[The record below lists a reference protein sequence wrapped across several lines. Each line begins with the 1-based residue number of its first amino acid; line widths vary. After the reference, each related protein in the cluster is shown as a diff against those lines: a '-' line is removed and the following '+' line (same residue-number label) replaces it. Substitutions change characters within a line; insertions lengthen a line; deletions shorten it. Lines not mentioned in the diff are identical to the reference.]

1 MGHKVHPY
9 GFRIGIIKPWLAKWY
24 ADRDYATLLQEDMR
38 IRELVARQLSNASV
52 SQVEIERG
60 INHVTVTVHTAK
72 PGIVIGKGGANVEA
86 LRTNVGKLTNK
97 KVKLEIKE
105 ILQPELDGMLLAQNV
120 AGQLERRIAFRK
132 AIKQSIQR
140 TIKAGAK
147 GVKIQVSGRLGGSEM
162 SRTEWDKEGRIPLG
176 TLRADI
182 SYGVVHAHT
191 TYGRIGVKAWV
202 YRGEQLGERPGSAR
216 TEPRAP
222 RRAAAGARS
231 RPAAGGRTS
240 PAGGRAGAAAA
251 ATATVEAPEVAEEP
265 QRPVELEQ
273 PVTEAAT
280 GGRGG
285 RGRDAQR
292 RSRPRR
298 QRRRGARW
306 SRRHRSRWR
315 TSRRRRPS
323 RRHRQPSQPKS
334 PWRPRRLRS
343 PRRPSR
349 PPTHRPGS
357 RSRSRRVPEMLMPKR
372 VKHRKV
378 QRGRRAGLAKGGTT
392 VSFGDFG
399 LMAEEVCWLTSRQ
412 IEAARRAMTHHIKR
426 GGRVWIRVFPDKPV
440 TKKPAEVRMGSG
452 KGAPD
457 HWVAVVKPG
466 RVMFEMSGVSEP
478 IAREAMRLA
487 GHKLP
492 ISTKFV
498 IKEGQEHGHQ

>member
-38 IRELVARQLSNASV
+38 IRELVAKQLSNASV

-86 LRTNVGKLTNK
+86 LRTNIGKLTNK

-222 RRAAAGARS
+222 RRGAAPARPRAAA
-231 RPAAGGRTS
+231 RPAAA
-240 PAGGRAGAAAA
+240 PRAAQEESRA
-251 ATATVEAPEVAEEP
+251 ATAVEEPVTPVETTEVVTPQVDAQETLQETPEPTSEPTPEAAETTTVAEAAAPKAPSRARSTKAKAPARGSATKTAAAKETSGDTQPPAAPAPEVGPADDASAGEP
-265 QRPVELEQ
+265 
-273 PVTEAAT
+273 
-280 GGRGG
+280 
-285 RGRDAQR
+285 
-292 RSRPRR
+292 
-298 QRRRGARW
+298 
-306 SRRHRSRWR
+306 
-315 TSRRRRPS
+315 
-323 RRHRQPSQPKS
+323 
-334 PWRPRRLRS
+334 
-343 PRRPSR
+343 
-349 PPTHRPGS
+349 
-357 RSRSRRVPEMLMPKR
+357 
-372 VKHRKV
+372 
-378 QRGRRAGLAKGGTT
+378 
-392 VSFGDFG
+392 
-399 LMAEEVCWLTSRQ
+399 
-412 IEAARRAMTHHIKR
+412 
-426 GGRVWIRVFPDKPV
+426 
-440 TKKPAEVRMGSG
+440 SG
-452 KGAPD
+452 K
-457 HWVAVVKPG
+457 
-466 RVMFEMSGVSEP
+466 ES
-478 IAREAMRLA
+478 
-487 GHKLP
+487 
-492 ISTKFV
+492 
-498 IKEGQEHGHQ
+498 